1 MEIYLRDKNP
11 AMCEAWEKYFKNC
24 ENVHISCGDIFGP
37 GDHLKAEAIVSPA
50 NSFGFMDGGIDY
62 AYSVEL
68 GWGMSRELQE
78 IIDENHNGELLV
90 GLAEVVN
97 IHNTNPLAIFKW
109 LISAPTMRV
118 PTNVARTVNAYLA
131 FRAILERADGWPF
144 NSILCPGLGTAVGE
158 MPHIVCALQM
168 YEAYTRHGKHK
179 RYTVLSAAH
188 MRHYMLMTPNA
199 YDMNLQA
206 GQ

>member
-37 GDHLKAEAIVSPA
+37 GDHLKAE
-50 NSFGFMDGGIDY
+50 
-62 AYSVEL
+62 
-68 GWGMSRELQE
+68 ELQE